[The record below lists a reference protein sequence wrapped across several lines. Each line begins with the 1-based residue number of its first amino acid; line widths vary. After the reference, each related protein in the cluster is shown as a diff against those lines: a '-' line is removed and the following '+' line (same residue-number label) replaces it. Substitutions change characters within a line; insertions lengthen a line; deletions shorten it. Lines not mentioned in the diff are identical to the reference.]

1 MPAVECASP
10 AARTTFPT
18 SRTSPCCRA
27 RSLGWIC
34 GVPAPATAVYSTK
47 TASAAATDNAMTS
60 RAGLR
65 LTPGR
70 IPALGLVLA
79 GDHAAAGDPVPVI
92 VAKRTRRV
100 LGERVAV
107 ALAVR
112 GPHEGGDDL
121 EVPLGDLARLAPEIG
136 EAEIDVE
143 LEQVDPRGARGH
155 GETVEKASD
164 GLGSRRGRD
173 PPRALGI

>member
-1 MPAVECASP
+1 MPALECGSP
-10 AARTTFPT
+10 LARTTFPT
-18 SRTSPCCRA
+18 SSTLPCWAA

-70 IPALGLVLA
+70 IPASRLVLA
-79 GDHAAAGDPVPVI
+79 GDHAAARDPVAVI

-100 LGERVAV
+100 LRQRVAIS
-107 ALAVR
+107 LAVR
-112 GPHEGGDDL
+112 RAHEGRDDL
-121 EVPLGDLARLAPEIG
+121 
-136 EAEIDVE
+136 
-143 LEQVDPRGARGH
+143 
-155 GETVEKASD
+155 
-164 GLGSRRGRD
+164 
-173 PPRALGI
+173 